1 MAIDHIVQD
10 RLTELVS
17 ALSGTPDAVAR
28 LALDHADESS
38 AAAGD
43 PLAAVAGALVAIR
56 RNDLPVMAGAGA

>member
-1 MAIDHIVQD
+1 MAIDPIVQD

-28 LALDHADESS
+28 LALDRADGDETLD
-38 AAAGD
+38 D

-56 RNDLPVMAGAGA
+56 RNDLPVLAGAST